1 MSLLD
6 SRVGI
11 QTPMIPRILAQTA
24 VAPSIYDPLA
34 NTRFSLGSSFGLQ
47 QQQQQNSPWF
57 PSIPAIACG
66 AGLFSFNI
74 EGLPDKGVNIPIND
88 EELMA
93 LQIQF
98 DKDDRGLFFTSGD
111 VSGKILVGKDNIKTN
126 QGDDFE
132 VKNLFNNCRTL
143 AFSSTGD
150 VKIKTP
156 LPATP
161 ASDKV
166 NIIILPSPFSGNNI
180 YNTYGSYYPTLTT
193 GYPYSY
199 QPSPSG
205 ICSPSYPDVCIPPP
219 PPDLD
224 CYVDIQ
230 LTNFRVLPPDPHD
243 FDRNRNGIGCEINE
257 G

>member
-1 MSLLD
+1 MDLFGSKM
-6 SRVGI
+6 GI
-11 QTPMIPRILAQTA
+11 QTSTIPRILAQTA

-34 NTRFSLGSSFGLQ
+34 NTPFSLGSSFALQ
-47 QQQQQNSPWF
+47 QQQQQISPWF

-88 EELMA
+88 EKLMA
-93 LQIQF
+93 LQIEL
-98 DKDDRGLFFTSGD
+98 DKDNRGLFFTSSND
-111 VSGKILVGKDNIKTN
+111 VSGKIFVGKDNIKTN
-126 QGDDFE
+126 QGDDFD

-161 ASDKV
+161 ASEKV
-166 NIIILPSPFSGNNI
+166 NTIILPSPFSGNNMD
-180 YNTYGSYYPTLTT
+180 NPYPYFSTQAT

-199 QPSPSG
+199 PATPGVVCQPG
-205 ICSPSYPDVCIPPP
+205 Y
-219 PPDLD
+219 
-224 CYVDIQ
+224 
-230 LTNFRVLPPDPHD
+230 
-243 FDRNRNGIGCEINE
+243 NRNNDGSLCIRY
-257 G
+257 

>member
-47 QQQQQNSPWF
+47 QQQQQISPWF

-74 EGLPDKGVNIPIND
+74 EGLPDKAVNIPIND

-98 DKDDRGLFFTSGD
+98 DKDNRGLFFTSGDD

-126 QGDDFE
+126 QGDDFD

-150 VKIKTP
+150 GRDHQTVTARGSSRRWTGAAIGTGS
-156 LPATP
+156 LSW
-161 ASDKV
+161 SDTQ
-166 NIIILPSPFSGNNI
+166 S
-180 YNTYGSYYPTLTT
+180 
-193 GYPYSY
+193 
-199 QPSPSG
+199 
-205 ICSPSYPDVCIPPP
+205 CSSA
-219 PPDLD
+219 
-224 CYVDIQ
+224 
-230 LTNFRVLPPDPHD
+230 RA
-243 FDRNRNGIGCEINE
+243 R
-257 G
+257 